1 MKEHKGFKKIDFTFE
16 GNSYEAKK
24 GDSIAAALTSNNI
37 KIFRSTESNTNRGIY
52 CGMGVC
58 HECQVEV
65 DEASGVLACMQQMSH
80 GMNVA
85 IQKQHRKINTSVNVL
100 QKKELKVHSDVLIIG
115 AGPAGLSLAK
125 KLSKS
130 GLSVAIVDERKNPG
144 GQYFKQ
150 PAPEFDLNFE
160 SLDSQFHE
168 GRVLIDKI
176 RRSQVKIYS
185 GVSVWGVFGYDYLL
199 GSDEKNRFVFNQ
211 KELVLATGAYEKG
224 LLLAGWTL
232 PGVMTTGAAQTLL
245 RSYQVA
251 PGKKVFVAGNG
262 PLNLQIAAEL
272 TKSGTDVVGY
282 AESANLFTLKR
293 ILLSIILGI
302 LAPRIG
308 VRGLGYF
315 LTLKRKSIPVFTSH
329 IPTNIVG
336 EGQIEAVKIAKV
348 SKNKIIDKN
357 RVHQFNV
364 DALTLGFGFYSANEI
379 AQNLGCNHKID
390 PNLGLKTI
398 TTLFGRSSKPHVW
411 VVGDSAGINGAQV
424 AKSRGKLMAF
434 KIKNQLVNKSTKIIF
449 KELLELPLIA
459 LTILNLNRHL
469 LFQNLLWRIF
479 DAPTFLDELASDETI
494 VCRCMNLT
502 HKDIKSQISSD
513 VFTADAVKRITR
525 AGMGKCQGRYCS
537 VIVQHLVAKH
547 SGEMVNEFSSFKVQV
562 PIKPVTIGDIAHS
575 DDSEFL

>member
-24 GDSIAAALTSNNI
+24 GDSIAAALASNNI

-65 DEASGVLACMQQMSH
+65 DEASGVLACMQQLSH

-100 QKKELKVHSDVLIIG
+100 QKKEIKVHSDVLIIG

-150 PAPEFDLNFE
+150 PAPEFDLDFE

-199 GSDEKNRFVFNQ
+199 GSDEKNRFVFKQ

-348 SKNKIIDKN
+348 SKNKIVDKN

-494 VCRCMNLT
+494 VCRCEEKT
-502 HKDIKSQISSD
+502 VGEIKLGLNEG
-513 VFTADAVKRITR
+513 ITGVR
-525 AGMGKCQGRYCS
+525 QLKTSIRSGMGQCQGRMCDA
-537 VIVQHLVAKH
+537 IVRGIMLNNISQNDINILAPKAR
-547 SGEMVNEFSSFKVQV
+547 S
-562 PIKPVTIGDIAHS
+562 PIKPITLGELSKMKLD
-575 DDSEFL
+575 